1 MDQEVKKVVYY
12 KRNVPY
18 SIGGR
23 FNNNDNQGFI
33 LNRMQP
39 WIAVPVEG
47 LRDFKVANR
56 RAIIEGLIVE
66 TPEPSVDW
74 DTPNALT
81 DEAVDELLKSYLKLK
96 STLAEVT
103 SISILSK
110 MLERA
115 KEQNKAGKTVSLI
128 QSRLD
133 EVSEADVIEP
143 KDMGGVS

>member
-1 MDQEVKKVVYY
+1 MEETKKVVYF

-18 SIGGR
+18 TVGGR
-23 FNNNDNQGFI
+23 FNTADTQGFV
-33 LNRMQP
+33 LNRLQP
-39 WIAVPVEG
+39 WIGVPLDN
-47 LRDFKVANR
+47 LRDFKMVNR
-56 RAIIEGLIVE
+56 RALIEGLIVE
-66 TPEPSVDW
+66 TNEPSVDW
-74 DTPNALT
+74 ATPNALT

-103 SISILSK
+103 SVSILSK

-115 KEQNKAGKTVSLI
+115 KEQNKSGKTVSLI

-133 EVSEADVIEP
+133 EISDPDVISP